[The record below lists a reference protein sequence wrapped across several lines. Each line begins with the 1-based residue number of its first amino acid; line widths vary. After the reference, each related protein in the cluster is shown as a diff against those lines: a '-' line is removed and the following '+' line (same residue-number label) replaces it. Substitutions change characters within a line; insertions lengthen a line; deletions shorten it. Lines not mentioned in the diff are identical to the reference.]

1 MKKTLIILIL
11 NILISTFSYAND
23 SQNTKETTAI
33 SNQLKTLQE
42 LYKSG
47 AISGYEYEKE
57 KKKFKGNKREKL
69 LTLKELELLQIDPF
83 FLI

>member
-1 MKKTLIILIL
+1 MKKIFIILIL

-23 SQNTKETTAI
+23 SQDSKEITAI
-33 SNQLKTLQE
+33 SDQLKTLQD

-57 KKKFKGNKREKL
+57 KKKILNK
-69 LTLKELELLQIDPF
+69 
-83 FLI
+83 

>member
-1 MKKTLIILIL
+1 MNKILLILIL

-23 SQNTKETTAI
+23 SQDTKETTVI
-33 SNQLKTLQE
+33 TDQLKTLQD

-57 KKKFKGNKREKL
+57 KKKILNK
-69 LTLKELELLQIDPF
+69 
-83 FLI
+83 

>member
-1 MKKTLIILIL
+1 MKKIFIILIL

-33 SNQLKTLQE
+33 SNQIKTLQE

-57 KKKFKGNKREKL
+57 KKKI
-69 LTLKELELLQIDPF
+69 LKE
-83 FLI
+83 

>member
-1 MKKTLIILIL
+1 MKKTFIILIF

-57 KKKFKGNKREKL
+57 KKKI
-69 LTLKELELLQIDPF
+69 LKE
-83 FLI
+83 